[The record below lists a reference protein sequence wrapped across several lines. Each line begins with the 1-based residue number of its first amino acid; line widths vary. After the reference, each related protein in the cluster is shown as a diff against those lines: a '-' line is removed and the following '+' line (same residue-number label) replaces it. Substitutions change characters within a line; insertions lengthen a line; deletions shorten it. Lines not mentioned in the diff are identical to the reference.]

1 MTHERDSVSRRTAE
15 SSAGTPLADF
25 DELAYLEYNPDV
37 RAAVMQGVVTSGQ
50 QHWLDYGRAEG
61 RIFAKGALDV
71 TLFPPEWD
79 ELRYLSQNPDVA
91 GAVRAGTFSSGYDHW
106 VKHGANE
113 ARTGGDTVFQKVPI
127 GAALRQNTPG
137 INYFGFHSTA
147 IGLGSAARAYT
158 QLLRELSPNLTAI
171 DVPWDLPKASSVAEV
186 TAESLY
192 AANIIHLNPDVLP
205 MFLHRY
211 GARLLVNRYNIGYW
225 VWELHSGY
233 PAWHRYSRLFHEIWV
248 PSEFVASAL
257 RPVSTAPLVTIPHV
271 VDGFPAAVRGSRES
285 FGFPHDAFIFLYVFD
300 AASRIER
307 KNPLALITAFRKA
320 FGDRQDVL
328 LVLKYHHGDNE
339 RHAVELIERLAAA
352 GPNIRTISKTLG
364 EERLY
369 SLFQLC
375 DCFVSPHRSEGFG
388 LNIAIAM
395 YYGKPVIATGYSGNL
410 EFTNEENSFLID
422 YDLVTLS
429 HDVGHYRRGYGWAEP
444 SIDHLTALMREVVA
458 SPEEARRRAAIGQ
471 ATIRNRFSQE
481 AVKRCI
487 ESQLSKAGLAGNKA
501 GAKELAV

>member
-1 MTHERDSVSRRTAE
+1 MTPERNSASHDAAG
-15 SSAGTPLADF
+15 SSADNPLADF
-25 DELAYLEYNPDV
+25 DELAYLECNPDV
-37 RAAVMQGVVTSGQ
+37 RAAVLQGAVSSGQ
-50 QHWLDYGRAEG
+50 QHWLEHGRAEG
-61 RIFAKGALDV
+61 RVFAKSALDSS
-71 TLFPPEWD
+71 LFPPQWD

-106 VKHGANE
+106 MKHGANE
-113 ARTGGDTVFQKVPI
+113 ARTGGDTVFQKAPM
-127 GAALRQNTPG
+127 GAILSQNAPG

-171 DVPWDLPKASSVAEV
+171 DVPWDLPAAGRGAEV
-186 TAESLY
+186 AAGSLY
-192 AANIIHLNPDVLP
+192 AANIVHINPDVLP
-205 MFLHRY
+205 TFLHRY
-211 GARLLVNRYNIGYW
+211 GAGLLVNRYNIGYW
-225 VWELHSGY
+225 VWELYSAY

-257 RPVSTAPLVTIPHV
+257 RPVSTAPLITVPHV
-271 VDGFPAAVRGSRES
+271 VDGFPAAVCESREG

-300 AASRIER
+300 AASMIER
-307 KNPLALITAFRKA
+307 KNPLALIRAFRNA
-320 FGDRQDVL
+320 FGDRRDVL
-328 LVLKYHHGDNE
+328 LVLKYQHGDND

-352 GPNIRTISKTLG
+352 GPNIRTISGTLS
-364 EERLY
+364 EERLC

-410 EFTNEENSFLID
+410 EFTNEENSFLIE

-429 HDVGHYRRGYGWAEP
+429 YDVGHYSKGYGWAQP
-444 SIDHLTALMREVVA
+444 SVDHLTVLMQGVVA
-458 SPEEARRRAAIGQ
+458 SPEEARRRAASGQ
-471 ATIRNRFSQE
+471 ATIRNRFSHE

-487 ESQLSKAGLAGNKA
+487 GSRFVKTGLLGKH
-501 GAKELAV
+501 GGS